1 MEKGISSLPVVLQR
15 RALPAVV
22 TFSAVIA
29 GAIAYLMVAPRM
41 YETSTRLML
50 DDKRVSVSE
59 FGRNLT
65 QVSRHFGGP
74 DPASDQAELAKSQPV
89 LERAIAIALP
99 NSNQLTTA
107 ALTEALVK
115 DLKVKNIPTTNIIE
129 LSYANENPNLA
140 AKMLNAV
147 SQAMLEQNITIIKS
161 EAKKVR
167 EFLEKT
173 EVPKARMRWQLAAAA
188 ENRYR
193 QKSGIV
199 SFDEQSRSLVESLA
213 TLEGQERT
221 LMGQLQEVKSREASL
236 RQITQA
242 GNLGNA
248 YANVRSGQ
256 DEELRQLR
264 AKLAE
269 TQQKI
274 VEARVTLTDDHPTVT
289 KLLQE
294 QDGLNSLYQK
304 ELQRLSPGNQGVPTK
319 DVAADQ
325 ISQELTSQLVN
336 TEVERV
342 ALTNRLKSVQTE
354 RVNLQNRL
362 TQLPIK
368 QQPLAKLVR
377 EREESAQSLR
387 ILQGK
392 LEEARIA
399 EAQKVENLRVIEEA
413 RPPLLPTSPQPPLVL
428 VLAGVFGS
436 ILAIGVI
443 LLLEVMDNTLQDPL
457 ETEELVKLP
466 LLGVLPHL
474 PESALVLKPADKF
487 LDKMGFVEPYRMLFK
502 NLEFRSPEKLKL
514 IVVSSTISGEGKSVV
529 ASHLA
534 ATSAMLSR
542 RTLIIDAD
550 LHRPVQHNL
559 FMIDAQM
566 GITDVLHGKNTLQGA
581 VQTTAVENLFIL
593 PCGQLYGRPSQ
604 MLESEAMRSLL
615 AEAQNSYDCVI
626 VDTSPLSASADA
638 ATLGQYSDGLV
649 MVTRPSFTIKE
660 ALQRTVS
667 ELNKNRIPI
676 LGVAVNGITGLRER
690 YYRYPVKGYQPVLE
704 KPVKRLAASGAKESK
719 AESEID
725 DLRYR

>member
-29 GAIAYLMVAPRM
+29 GAIAYLMVAPPM
-41 YETSTRLML
+41 YESSTRLML
-50 DDKRVSVSE
+50 DDKRVSISE
-59 FGRNLT
+59 FGRDLT

-99 NSNQLTTA
+99 DASQRTIS
-107 ALTEALVK
+107 ALTEELAE
-115 DLKVKNIPTTNIIE
+115 DLNVKNIPTTSIIE
-129 LSYANENPNLA
+129 LSYASEDPNLA

-147 SQAMLEQNITIIKS
+147 SKAMLEQNITLIKS

-173 EVPKARMRWQLAAAA
+173 EVPKALVRWKLATAA

-193 QKSGIV
+193 QQSGIV

-213 TLEGQERT
+213 TLEGQERN
-221 LMGQLQEVKSREASL
+221 LIAQLQEVKSREASL

-269 TQQKI
+269 TEQRI

-294 QDGLNSLYQK
+294 KNGLNSLYQQ
-304 ELQRLSPGNQGVPTK
+304 ELQRLSPGNQGVPTRN
-319 DVAADQ
+319 VAADQ

-342 ALTNRLKSVQTE
+342 ALTNRLKSVQDE
-354 RVNLQNRL
+354 RGNLQKRL
-362 TQLPIK
+362 TELPRK

-413 RPPLLPTSPQPPLVL
+413 KPPLLPTSPKRSLVL

-457 ETEELVKLP
+457 ETEELVELP
-466 LLGVLPHL
+466 LLGVLPQL
-474 PESALVLKPADKF
+474 PESALVLKPSDQF
-487 LDKMGFVEPYRMLFK
+487 LDRMSFVEPYRMLFK

-514 IVVSSTISGEGKSVV
+514 IIVSSTIYGEGKSVV

-542 RTLIIDAD
+542 RTLVIDAD

-559 FMIDAQM
+559 FMVDTQT

-581 VQTTAVENLFIL
+581 VQPTAVENLSIL

-604 MLESEAMRSLL
+604 MLESEAMRKLL
-615 AEAQNSYDCVI
+615 AEAQDEYDCVI
-626 VDTSPLSASADA
+626 VDTSPLGASADA

-676 LGVAVNGITGLRER
+676 LGVAVNGITGFRER
-690 YYRYPVKGYQPVLE
+690 YYRYPMKGYQPALG
-704 KPVKRLAASGAKESK
+704 KSVKRLAASGARESK